1 MRRSKD
7 LLVEETAPALLREHW
22 IRKNA
27 AINSGL
33 VVQLFEILK
42 NGKKKET
49 KRNTG
54 MNTKR
59 GAKLHCLTVTL
70 ALHGFLFGDCS

>member
-33 VVQLFEILK
+33 VVQL
-42 NGKKKET
+42 T
-49 KRNTG
+49 K
-54 MNTKR
+54 M
-59 GAKLHCLTVTL
+59 V
-70 ALHGFLFGDCS
+70 